1 MTSFISATNVVDW
14 PWAWLGKILFF
25 AFRPHKV
32 LFRFSSGHWFP
43 DAKKVATVVRPLLL
57 FSLARSDSLW
67 WEMWFMI
74 IAGYE
79 SDCSNFLVIKQRCSP
94 SDIYPFVVRLHNWM
108 AYLLLKLRNPNAD
121 LTDIAK
127 QLEDITSV
135 DKLAHGPLLTGDL
148 RRAVDVIT
156 VVSQRDFD
164 GHPKTVKNEKIQR
177 ITQVCFCIVY
187 CYIFP
192 FLSE

>member
-1 MTSFISATNVVDW
+1 M
-14 PWAWLGKILFF
+14 
-25 AFRPHKV
+25 
-32 LFRFSSGHWFP
+32 
-43 DAKKVATVVRPLLL
+43 
-57 FSLARSDSLW
+57 
-67 WEMWFMI
+67 
-74 IAGYE
+74 
-79 SDCSNFLVIKQRCSP
+79 
-94 SDIYPFVVRLHNWM
+94 
-108 AYLLLKLRNPNAD
+108 YLLLKLRNPNAD

-135 DKLAHGPLLTGDL
+135 DKHAHGPLLTGDL

-192 FLSE
+192 ILSVERERRS

>member
-1 MTSFISATNVVDW
+1 
-14 PWAWLGKILFF
+14 
-25 AFRPHKV
+25 
-32 LFRFSSGHWFP
+32 
-43 DAKKVATVVRPLLL
+43 
-57 FSLARSDSLW
+57 
-67 WEMWFMI
+67 
-74 IAGYE
+74 
-79 SDCSNFLVIKQRCSP
+79 
-94 SDIYPFVVRLHNWM
+94 M
-108 AYLLLKLRNPNAD
+108 AYLLLKLRNPKAD

-192 FLSE
+192 LLSEERARRS

>member
-25 AFRPHKV
+25 AFGPHKV
-32 LFRFSSGHWFP
+32 LFRFSSGNWFP

-177 ITQVCFCIVY
+177 ITQVCFCTVY

>member
-1 MTSFISATNVVDW
+1 M
-14 PWAWLGKILFF
+14 
-25 AFRPHKV
+25 
-32 LFRFSSGHWFP
+32 
-43 DAKKVATVVRPLLL
+43 
-57 FSLARSDSLW
+57 
-67 WEMWFMI
+67 
-74 IAGYE
+74 
-79 SDCSNFLVIKQRCSP
+79 
-94 SDIYPFVVRLHNWM
+94 
-108 AYLLLKLRNPNAD
+108 YLLLKLRNPNAD
-121 LTDIAK
+121 LTDITK

-135 DKLAHGPLLTGDL
+135 DKQAHGPLLTGDL

-177 ITQVCFCIVY
+177 ITQVSFCIVY